1 MSDGRIT
8 RDQPRP
14 HYKWGGPQRSPIL
27 GDSIM
32 WTPFVVKRSNI
43 TNIRGKLVTV
53 TPSSQRAVLQRSPIF
68 GFISI
73 YVYTV
78 RRRTTKFGWQLKR
91 EGLVLGQ
98 PFVPRLIWLQG
109 TAISGNTV

>member
-1 MSDGRIT
+1 MGDGRIT

-14 HYKWGGPQRSPIL
+14 HYKWGGSQRSPIL

-43 TNIRGKLVTV
+43 IRGKLVIV
-53 TPSSQRAVLQRSPIF
+53 THSSQGAVGAQRSTIF
-68 GFISI
+68 GLPLFMSTPFDVERQNSAGSMKVI
-73 YVYTV
+73 
-78 RRRTTKFGWQLKR
+78 

-98 PFVPRLIWLQG
+98 PFIPRLMSPG
-109 TAISGNTV
+109 TPISGNRV